1 MKKNIG
7 STLLFLFASVVA
19 FAQPDADLKKYQEKY
34 PGIQMVVLQDIEE
47 LHIENQKGELI
58 IYETYY
64 TKRQYLTKDAG
75 LFRERQ
81 LSFSTFS
88 NYENIEAST
97 FVPNG
102 TKYKKIKTKEFTES
116 DDLESSVFHD
126 DSKIITFSYQGLQ
139 IGAQSELSYR
149 RNITDPHFL
158 GRGFLQGSFPVE
170 HQVYRVIV
178 DQGIEMGFTQ
188 YQIDRDF
195 VSYQK
200 REDKG
205 KIIYEWIVKDAPIIK
220 GEKWAP
226 NVTYFTPQ
234 VLPRIK
240 TYQSNGETKNVFR
253 DVGDLFHWYETL
265 VDTLNAD
272 KKNPMIQS
280 IVDSIIQGST
290 SDLDRVKRVFEWTQ
304 ENIKYVAY
312 EEGLGGFIPRSA
324 ASVCTNRFG
333 DCKDMSSTITQLLD
347 YAGIESHLTWI
358 GTNAIPFTYDEV
370 PTPSVDNHMI
380 ATYID
385 KDNKH
390 YFMDAT
396 GRYMPFGLPSSFI
409 QGKQALIRIEP
420 GKYELY
426 TVPVTTPKTNLLS
439 DSIFATIKDGVFTGN
454 AKSAF
459 GGYYKQNLEYKLE
472 DLTEDEKSKFLK
484 SYLVKGNNKFLPDNF
499 VEKYPYPAK
508 RPMEVTYDFTIGDY
522 AMTNDNEV
530 YINLNLTN
538 YFSGDKLK
546 KDRETP
552 FQFKYIAQFNS
563 VVEFTIPEGFVL
575 DYVPEATDIDN
586 ELMSFHSN
594 YKIEGNKIIY
604 SMTSNKKK
612 LNYPV
617 TDVPL
622 WNKSI
627 NIINKSQ
634 KNVVILKKTN

>member
-1 MKKNIG
+1 MRKHIC
-7 STLLFLFASVVA
+7 STLAIFFVSIAV
-19 FAQPDADLKKYQEKY
+19 FAQPEVDLKKYQAKY
-34 PGIQMVVLQDIEE
+34 PGVQMVVLQDIEE
-47 LHIENQKGELI
+47 LHIENQKGELV

-81 LSFSTFS
+81 LSFSSFS
-88 NYENIEAST
+88 NYQDLEAST

-116 DDLESSVFHD
+116 DDLESGVFHD
-126 DSKIITFSYQGLQ
+126 DSKIIKFAYQGLQ
-139 IGAQSELSYR
+139 MGAQSELSYR

-170 HQVYRVIV
+170 HQIYRVIV
-178 DQGIEMGFTQ
+178 DPGVEMGFTQ

-200 REDKG
+200 REEKG
-205 KIIYEWIVKDAPIIK
+205 KIIYEWIVKDAPVIK
-220 GEKWAP
+220 SEKWAP
-226 NVTYFTPQ
+226 NPTYFTPQ
-234 VLPRIK
+234 VLPRVK
-240 TYQSNGETKNVFR
+240 SYDSNGETKNVFR
-253 DVGDLFHWYETL
+253 DVGDLFNWYETL
-265 VDTLNAD
+265 IDTLNSD
-272 KKNPMIQS
+272 TDNPMIQS
-280 IVDSIIQGST
+280 IVDSIIDGST

-324 ASVCTNRFG
+324 KSVCTNRFG
-333 DCKDMSSTITQLLD
+333 DCKDMSSTITHLLK
-347 YAGIESHLTWI
+347 YAGIQAHLTWI

-385 KDNKH
+385 KDGNY

-409 QGKQALIRIEP
+409 QGKQALIRLEK
-420 GKYELY
+420 GKFELH
-426 TVPVTTPKTNLLS
+426 TVPVVDPETNLLT
-439 DSIFATIKDGVFTGN
+439 DSVFATIKDGVFTGN
-454 AKSAF
+454 AISRF

-484 SYLVKGNNKFLPDNF
+484 SYLVKGNNKFLPENF
-499 VEKYPYPAK
+499 VEKYPYPDN
-508 RPMEVTYDFTIGDY
+508 RPMEVSYDFTIGDY
-522 AMTNDNEV
+522 AMTNENETYV
-530 YINLNLTN
+530 NLNLTN

-552 FQFKYIAQFNS
+552 FQFKYIALFNS
-563 VVEFTIPEGFVL
+563 VVVFTIPDGYTL
-575 DYVPEATDIDN
+575 DYVPEPIDIEND
-586 ELMSFHSN
+586 LIAFHSS
-594 YKIEGNKIIY
+594 YKVVGNQVIY
-604 SMTSNKKK
+604 TMTSNKKK
-612 LNYPV
+612 LNYAV
-617 TDVPL
+617 SDVQL
-622 WNKSI
+622 WNKSV

>member
-1 MKKNIG
+1 MKQKIG
-7 STLLFLFASVVA
+7 STLLFLFVSVVA
-19 FAQPDADLKKYQEKY
+19 WAQPDTDLKKYQDKY

-47 LHIENQKGELI
+47 LHIENQKGKLI

-81 LSFSTFS
+81 LSFSSFS

-102 TKYKKIKTKEFTES
+102 TKYKKIKTKEFSES

-139 IGAQSELSYR
+139 IGAQSELSYK

-170 HQVYRVIV
+170 HQIYRVIV

-200 REDKG
+200 REEKG
-205 KIIYEWIVKDAPIIK
+205 KIIYEWIVKDAPVIK
-220 GEKWAP
+220 SEKWAP
-226 NVTYFTPQ
+226 SVTYFTPQ
-234 VLPRIK
+234 VLPRVK
-240 TYQSNGETKNVFR
+240 SYPSNGETKNVFR
-253 DVGDLFHWYETL
+253 DVGDLFSWYETL

-280 IVDSIIQGST
+280 IVDSIIEGST
-290 SDLDRVKRVFEWTQ
+290 NDLDRVKRVFEWTQ

-358 GTNAIPFTYDEV
+358 GTNTIPFTYDEV

-380 ATYID
+380 AAYID
-385 KDNKH
+385 KDNNH

-409 QGKQALIRIEP
+409 QGKQALIRLEK

-426 TVPVTTPKTNLLS
+426 TIPVVSPETNLLS

-454 AKSAF
+454 AVSSF
-459 GGYYKQNLEYKLE
+459 GGYYKQSLEYKLE

-484 SYLVKGNNKFLPDNF
+484 SYLVKGNNKFLPENF
-499 VEKYPYPAK
+499 VEKYPYPNN
-508 RPMEVTYDFTIGDY
+508 RPLEVNYNFTIGDY
-522 AMTNDNEV
+522 AMINDNEV

-563 VVEFTIPEGFVL
+563 VVEFTIPNEYVL
-575 DYVPEATDIDN
+575 DYVPESIDIEN

-594 YKIEGNKIIY
+594 YKVNGNKIIY
-604 SMTSNKKK
+604 SMTSYKKK
-612 LNYPV
+612 LNYSV
-617 TDVPL
+617 SDVPL